1 MTPLRH
7 VRIVG
12 SGLIGTSI
20 GLALRRADISVTM
33 ADQNMAAQSLAQDLM
48 GPAMRELPVDLILIA
63 TPSHEVADVMES
75 ELSGQRI
82 DEKSPKLSVTF
93 MDVASIKAK
102 PLLDIS
108 NFGLSTLNF
117 LPSHPMAGREIGGAE
132 SARADLFEGCT
143 WVYDP
148 AGVEPLSIERG
159 LELISLCGASA
170 LPMNSAEHDL
180 AVALIS
186 HLPQLFAT
194 LLARQLDGANP
205 AYLELSGAGLRDT
218 TRIAAS
224 SPKLWSE
231 IVSAN
236 AQAIRPLLEK
246 VRRELDSLIDN
257 LDEPGFLIDFIEGG
271 NRGRAGIPGKHGG
284 VSRSYTH
291 LPVVIE
297 DKPGQLAAL
306 FEECAAASVNIED
319 LAIEHSPEQFTG
331 LITLALSSADAS
343 TLFDHLIKAGWKV
356 HAPR

>member
-1 MTPLRH
+1 MTKLRH

-20 GLALRRADISVTM
+20 GLALRKAEVSVTM
-33 ADQNMAAQSLAQDLM
+33 IDSDGAAQSLAQDLM
-48 GPAMRELPVDLILIA
+48 GPSVSHLPIDLILIA
-63 TPSHEVADVMES
+63 TPAHAITDVISHE
-75 ELSGQRI
+75 LS
-82 DEKSPKLSVTF
+82 DDFDPNLSVTF
-93 MDVASIKAK
+93 MDVASIKTQ
-102 PLLDIS
+102 PLLDVS
-108 NFGLSTLNF
+108 KSHLPRSRF

-148 AGVEPLSIERG
+148 AKVEVESVERG

-170 LPMNSAEHDL
+170 LAMSSSEHDL
-180 AVALIS
+180 AVALVS
-186 HLPQLFAT
+186 HLPQLFST
-194 LLARQLDGANP
+194 LLARQLVGAEP
-205 AYLELSGAGLRDT
+205 SYLELSGAGLRDT

-224 SPKLWSE
+224 SAKLWSE
-231 IVSAN
+231 IVNAN
-236 AQAIRPLLEK
+236 SQAIKPLLEK
-246 VRRELDSLIDN
+246 ARIELDSLISN
-257 LDEPGFLIDFIEGG
+257 LDEPRFLVDFIEGG

-284 VSRSYTH
+284 ASRSYTH

-331 LITLALSSADAS
+331 LITLALSSADAA
-343 TLFDHLIKAGWKV
+343 TLFDHLEKAGWKV

>member
-1 MTPLRH
+1 MRLLRH

-20 GLALRRADISVTM
+20 GLALRKADVAVTM
-33 ADQNMAAQSLAQDLM
+33 VDSDGAAQSLAQDLM
-48 GPAMRELPVDLILIA
+48 GPSVNDLPIDLILIA
-63 TPSHEVADVMES
+63 TPSHAIAGVIS
-75 ELSGQRI
+75 GELTTQLL
-82 DEKSPKLSVTF
+82 PNLNVTF
-93 MDVASIKAK
+93 MDVASVKAQ
-102 PLLDIS
+102 PLLDVS
-108 NFGLSTLNF
+108 QSRLPSSRF

-148 AGVEPLSIERG
+148 SGVEPESIERG

-170 LPMNSAEHDL
+170 LAMSSAEHDL

-194 LLARQLDGANP
+194 LLARQLEGAQP
-205 AYLELSGAGLRDT
+205 SYLELSGAGLRDT

-224 SPKLWSE
+224 SPALWSE

-236 AQAIRPLLEK
+236 SQAIKPLLEK
-246 VRRELDSLIDN
+246 VRVELESLISN
-257 LDEPGFLIDFIEGG
+257 LDQPRFLADFIEGG
-271 NRGRAGIPGKHGG
+271 NRGRAAIPGKHGG
-284 VSRSYTH
+284 ASRSYTH

-319 LAIEHSPEQFTG
+319 LSIEHSPEQFTG
-331 LITLALSSADAS
+331 LITLALSSTDAA
-343 TLFDHLIKAGWKV
+343 TLFGHLEKAGWKV